1 MACSPSRTGL
11 PTDRLSAPIQT
22 EAIRPTPDIS
32 RPTPTGS
39 AARLGRTGLRTVA
52 LLYLGLLVGLPLSA
66 VVVKGFGHGLGDL
79 RAALATPGAT
89 AAIRLTLLA
98 SLATAVINGVLGTLL
113 AYVLARFRF
122 PGRGLLAG
130 IVDLPFAIPTLV
142 TGVMLVA
149 LYGPTSPVGRFL
161 GRHGIQIAFAAPGVL
176 VALLFVTLPLVVR
189 TVEPV
194 LLELDPAEEDAA
206 RVLGAGAWTT
216 FRRVVLP
223 AIRPAIAAGA
233 LLTFARALGEF
244 GAVVIISGNITGR
257 TLTAPVF
264 IFQLTS
270 QFRPEQAAAVA
281 TLLFAI
287 SFVLV
292 LATERLVN
300 RRAVTP

>member
-1 MACSPSRTGL
+1 MSTGATTDVVEVSPRV
-11 PTDRLSAPIQT
+11 
-22 EAIRPTPDIS
+22 S
-32 RPTPTGS
+32 RPTPAG
-39 AARLGRTGLRTVA
+39 AARIGRASLRGLA
-52 LLYLGLLVGLPLSA
+52 LLYLGIMVALPLWA
-66 VVVKGFGHGLGDL
+66 VVAKGFGHGLGDL

-98 SLATAVINGVLGTLL
+98 SLATAIINGVLGTLI
-113 AYVLARFRF
+113 AYVLVRFRF
-122 PGRGLLAG
+122 PGRGILAT

-149 LYGPTSPVGRFL
+149 LYGPGSPVGRFL
-161 GRHGIQIAFAAPGVL
+161 GRHGIHIAFAAPGVL
-176 VALLFVTLPLVVR
+176 LALLFVTLPLVVR

-216 FRRVVLP
+216 FRRIVLP

-244 GAVVIISGNITGR
+244 GAVVIVSGNLVDK
-257 TLTAPVF
+257 TLTAPVL
-264 IFQLTS
+264 IFQLAS

-281 TLLFAI
+281 TLLFAL
-287 SFVLV
+287 SFLLV
-292 LATERLVN
+292 LLTERLVN
-300 RRAVTP
+300 RREASP